1 MLIERTNIAME
12 SVGTTLINVDH
23 CYYKQQLSM
32 LTTDVDDLIIMCM
45 MMMMMIVSQMVSCVG
60 PL

>member
-32 LTTDVDDLIIMCM
+32 LTTDVDDLIEND
-45 MMMMMIVSQMVSCVG
+45 MVNN
-60 PL
+60 